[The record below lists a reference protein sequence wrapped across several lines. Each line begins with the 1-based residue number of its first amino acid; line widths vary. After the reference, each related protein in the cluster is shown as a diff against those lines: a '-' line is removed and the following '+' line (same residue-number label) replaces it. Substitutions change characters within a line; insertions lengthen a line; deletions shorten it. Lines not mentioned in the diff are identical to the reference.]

1 MNLKFQKVY
10 FLLFFFSV
18 VKLKLFF
25 KKLVVSQSR
34 SQSFNLW
41 DGWLLDWD
49 CLPPPLPTPSC
60 CITGRASR
68 WQVAGGLRTR
78 PHSGRQCQPTG
89 SSCRG
94 LHQIVR
100 VEALRGISAIERN
113 LSK

>member
-49 CLPPPLPTPSC
+49 CLLPPSHALLLHN
-60 CITGRASR
+60 GKGLAL
-68 WQVAGGLRTR
+68 AGGGRT
-78 PHSGRQCQPTG
+78 PDKTP
-89 SSCRG
+89 
-94 LHQIVR
+94 
-100 VEALRGISAIERN
+100 
-113 LSK
+113 